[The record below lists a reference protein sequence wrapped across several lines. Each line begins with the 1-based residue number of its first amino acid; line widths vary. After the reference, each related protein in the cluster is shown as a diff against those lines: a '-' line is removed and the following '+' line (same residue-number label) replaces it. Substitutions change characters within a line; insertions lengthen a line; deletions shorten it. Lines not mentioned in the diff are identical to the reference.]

1 LIELARTNH
10 CLPVAIVLDL
20 PVKICEERNLS
31 RPDRNFGGHV
41 IRQQAQQLKKSIRN
55 LKHEGFRQIYV
66 LKSIDEVES
75 VLEIKREKLYN
86 DKKDETGPFD
96 IIGDVHGCFDELKEL
111 LTNLSYQINQVEP
124 TNLNFGFEVI
134 APEDR
139 KVIFVGDLVDR
150 GPDSPSVLRLVMSMV
165 NSGVAYC

>member
-1 LIELARTNH
+1 LFA
-10 CLPVAIVLDL
+10 CCYCLDL
-20 PVKICEERNLS
+20 PEKVCEERNQS

-41 IRQQAQQLKKSIRN
+41 IRKQNQQLKKSIRG
-55 LKHEGFRQIYV
+55 LKDEGFRQIYI
-66 LKSIDEVES
+66 LKSLEEVDA

-96 IIGDVHGCFDELKEL
+96 IIGDVHGCFDELQEL
-111 LTNLSYQINQVEP
+111 LLKLGYSVNRTDE
-124 TNLNFGFEVI
+124 TEKNFGFSVI
-134 APEDR
+134 APENR

-165 NSGVAYC
+165 NSGLHIVYLVITT